1 MSLADYTDDPKWRKI
16 TMRYTGRC
24 TVCSKLI
31 LAGQQGMWSKEAGA
45 KHLGCAGVD
54 DNSSSSSNNNNKEAL
69 GSSGRISCAVC
80 GKPAGCQECELQDS
94 CDIPNVS
101 PNCLCHDCS
110 QKGDVM
116 NLYQKSTGSKF
127 PPLLRG

>member
-1 MSLADYTDDPKWRKI
+1 MSLTDFSDDQKWRKI
-16 TMRYTGRC
+16 TMKFTGKC
-24 TVCSKLI
+24 MDCSKPI
-31 LAGQQGMWSKEAGA
+31 LAGQQGMWSKGIGV

-54 DNSSSSSNNNNKEAL
+54 DDDNKE
-69 GSSGRISCAVC
+69 GSKPAVRISCAVC
-80 GKPAGCQECELQDS
+80 GKPAGCNECEFQDT

-116 NLYQKSTGSKF
+116 RLYQKSTGSKF
-127 PPLLRG
+127 PLLLQG